1 MYKNGYVVYLLI
13 PTSNHNYYHFSFNR
27 HSVVY
32 LLIPTSNHNGVGST
46 LVVPNVVYLLIPTS
60 NHNPKLFLQSDF
72 RLYIF

>member
-1 MYKNGYVVYLLI
+1 MKV
-13 PTSNHNYYHFSFNR
+13 H
-27 HSVVY
+27 VVY